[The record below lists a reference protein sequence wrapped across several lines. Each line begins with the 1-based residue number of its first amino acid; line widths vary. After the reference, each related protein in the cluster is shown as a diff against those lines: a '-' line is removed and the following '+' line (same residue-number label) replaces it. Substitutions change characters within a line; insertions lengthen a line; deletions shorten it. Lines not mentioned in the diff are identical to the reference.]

1 MNPRE
6 KELMGSLRS
15 YDKAPENF
23 KPFLEFYT
31 HANLYLGEPNKQLNI
46 LKVSDSGQG
55 LLLGAEPPAG
65 VQEGLSR
72 TESYTEFFSY
82 ANPPI
87 CVL

>member
-1 MNPRE
+1 MNPHE
-6 KELMGSLRS
+6 KELMGSLKS

-31 HANLYLGEPNKQLNI
+31 HANLYFGEPNKQLSI

-55 LLLGAEPPAG
+55 LLLGADFFAG

-72 TESYTEFFSY
+72 TESYTEFLSY
-82 ANPPI
+82 ANPPF